1 MNTTKPQPKRGT
13 PDFQLLILT
22 LLLVGFGLIMVF
34 SSSSSLAVFNE
45 KFNNDPS
52 HFTKRQVA
60 FAVLGTL
67 VMFVAM
73 NINYKSTRSYSY
85 RCFSNLNADSCGDH
99 RFRNQ
104 RSHKLV

>member
-45 KFNNDPS
+45 KFNNDPRILRS
-52 HFTKRQVA
+52 
-60 FAVLGTL
+60 G
-67 VMFVAM
+67 
-73 NINYKSTRSYSY
+73 KSRLPSLAHWL
-85 RCFSNLNADSCGDH
+85 CL
-99 RFRNQ
+99 
-104 RSHKLV
+104 LP